1 MKLNSISLLT
11 IGVIS
16 AATAL
21 GQPAETILTHGKI
34 ISANEKENIFQ
45 AMAIR
50 DGKIVALGKSTDMK
64 SWQGPNTKVVDLKG
78 KTVIPGLIDSHIHAI
93 RAALSY
99 SKEVHWFGL
108 TSIDDA
114 LGKLKQAAAKAQP
127 GEWLI
132 VAGGRTEE
140 QFKEGR

>member
-21 GQPAETILTHGKI
+21 AQPAETILTQGKI

-50 DGKIVALGKSTDMK
+50 DGKIGSGQV
-64 SWQGPNTKVVDLKG
+64 N
-78 KTVIPGLIDSHIHAI
+78 
-93 RAALSY
+93 
-99 SKEVHWFGL
+99 
-108 TSIDDA
+108 
-114 LGKLKQAAAKAQP
+114 
-127 GEWLI
+127 
-132 VAGGRTEE
+132 
-140 QFKEGR
+140 

>member
-21 GQPAETILTHGKI
+21 AQPAETILTQGKI

-64 SWQGPNTKVVDLKG
+64 SWQGPNTQVIDLKG

-108 TSIDDA
+108 TSIDAA
-114 LGKLKQAAAKAQP
+114 LGKLKQAAAQAQP
-127 GEWLI
+127 G
-132 VAGGRTEE
+132 
-140 QFKEGR
+140 

>member
-11 IGVIS
+11 LGVIS

-21 GQPAETILTHGKI
+21 AQPAEIILTQGKI

-45 AMAIR
+45 ALAIR
-50 DGKIVALGKSTDMK
+50 DGKIVALGNSTGMK
-64 SWQGPNTKVVDLKG
+64 SWQGPNTQIIDLKG
-78 KTVIPGLIDSHIHAI
+78 KTVIPGLIDSHMHAI

-108 TSIDDA
+108 NSIDAA
-114 LGKLKQAAAKAQP
+114 LGKLKQAAAIAQP

-132 VAGGRTEE
+132 VAGGWTEE